1 MNRAC
6 LTKNTNLHEENQHAS
21 SIRPIKNNFARMK
34 KYSLFLII
42 VFLISVGPSF
52 GQATAQEKT
61 KAELEKEAQIQL
73 AIDQQK
79 KAMAEPK
86 KTQTETEAEANDQ
99 KAAAE
104 DINKNIEVRVESS
117 DRGENGVRVV
127 TPRGNRPY
135 SNAESYSFSYAGSDP
150 FFGHFGGS
158 DTERTTWD
166 FSRSL
171 KENTFSRDYT
181 FDVEKTVNNVVMS
194 VMGDCKTGEIKIK
207 IVMPNGKSY
216 SEILIDESGNL
227 NWRKS
232 FAISETENQDKAGE
246 WKFQI
251 TSTKAT
257 GFFKISLQTF

>member
-1 MNRAC
+1 
-6 LTKNTNLHEENQHAS
+6 
-21 SIRPIKNNFARMK
+21 MK
-34 KYSLFLII
+34 KCSLFLII

-99 KAAAE
+99 KAA

-207 IVMPNGKSY
+207 IVMPNGKIY